1 MAQDSIDYFYSV
13 RSSFTYLGAARLNAM
28 ARTHGLTIRHYP
40 VDLGKVIEAYNDLH
54 DPRPSDRAFAG
65 ARAYEKFPAR
75 ERYTQI
81 EYQRWSDHLG
91 IPIQLDPK
99 HHYGTR
105 ELPSGVVIAAQ
116 EMGLNVDRLS
126 HDVLQ
131 ALWRDDRDIA
141 DETIICDV
149 ITGSGLKVD
158 PKALCKAAL
167 REDTQAIL
175 HKNTDLAVAARG
187 LRLALLFFPR
197 RAFLRPG
204 PLVLSGSRNH
214 AQQRCLAK

>member
-1 MAQDSIDYFYSV
+1 MTEDTIDYFYSI

-28 ARTHGLTIRHYP
+28 ARKYGVVIRHYP
-40 VDLGKVIEAYNDLH
+40 VDLGKVIEAYNSLH
-54 DPRPSDRAFAG
+54 DPRPSDRTYAG

-81 EYQRWSDHLG
+81 EYQRWSDLLG

-116 EMGLNVDRLS
+116 AMGLNADRLS
-126 HDVLQ
+126 HDVLA

-141 DETIICDV
+141 DKAVMRELIA
-149 ITGSGLKVD
+149 GAGLNVD
-158 PKALCKAAL
+158 PETLCQTAL
-167 REDTQAIL
+167 RQETQAQL
-175 HKNTDLAVAARG
+175 QSNTELAVERG
-187 LRLALLFFPR
+187 VFGSPFYIFRDVPFLGQDRLFFLETEIAR
-197 RAFLRPG
+197 TQE
-204 PLVLSGSRNH
+204 S
-214 AQQRCLAK
+214 